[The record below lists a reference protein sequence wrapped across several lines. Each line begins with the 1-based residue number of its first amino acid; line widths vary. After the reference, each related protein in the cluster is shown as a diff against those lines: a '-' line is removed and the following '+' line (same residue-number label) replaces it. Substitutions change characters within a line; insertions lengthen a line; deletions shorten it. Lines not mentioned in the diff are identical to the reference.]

1 LNILITGGLLGLAVV
16 AIIGA
21 ILLGMGEQHSKQE
34 PKDTISGH
42 PDTSAPPPRP
52 KRVVPPDRPTQIA
65 QPPESAE
72 MAPTIPVT
80 PLLAQPVEIPPGP
93 QREPITDLGE
103 LNGQVQEIA
112 GEVRALAQ
120 HAGELEQRL
129 NHLNML
135 IEGSQHTQPLQR
147 KTPANQFTVPKTDLP
162 MQ

>member
-1 LNILITGGLLGLAVV
+1 MNILITGGLLGLAVV

-21 ILLGMGEQHSKQE
+21 ILLGMDEQRSKQK

-42 PDTSAPPPRP
+42 PETSAPSPRP
-52 KRVVPPDRPTQIA
+52 KRVVPPPRPTQTA
-65 QPPESAE
+65 QPPENAE
-72 MAPTIPVT
+72 MASTVPVT
-80 PLLAQPVEIPPGP
+80 PLLAQPVEIPTS
-93 QREPITDLGE
+93 QEQEPITNLAE

-135 IEGSQHTQPLQR
+135 IEGNQHTQPLQH

>member
-21 ILLGMGEQHSKQE
+21 ILLGMDEQRSKRE

-42 PDTSAPPPRP
+42 PETSAPTPRP
-52 KRVVPPDRPTQIA
+52 KRVVPPARPTQVA
-65 QPPESAE
+65 QQPEDAE
-72 MAPTIPVT
+72 MAPTIPMT
-80 PLLAQPVEIPPGP
+80 PLLTQPVEIPPDP

-129 NHLNML
+129 NHLSTL
-135 IEGSQHTQPLQR
+135 IEGNQRPQPLQH